1 MVSFIN
7 NNSSPILK
15 LEEEY
20 KKAKRL
26 DQKNVEA
33 LYVSTINQDNN
44 TPNSRLVNVKYIKN
58 NKRGNILQYKND
70 FDTIF
75 RDIIKK
81 GDLLMVKGSNA
92 TGLNKLTSN
101 IIKGKENVI

>member
-1 MVSFIN
+1 MLELGNKSDFYHKSLSKVIN
-7 NNSSPILK
+7 NTDIDKVFVYGDKIL
-15 LEEEY
+15 
-20 KKAKRL
+20 
-26 DQKNVEA
+26 
-33 LYVSTINQDNN
+33 N
-44 TPNSRLVNVKYIKN
+44 TYKYIKN